1 MATTAPHPDDR
12 LLDALRD
19 EFGRHEPALAERVLD
34 VLVEHRDG
42 HDNLDEAIWGPAPT
56 LEEALT
62 AEIRSHQLLQQ
73 ARGQVLATTLSRAEA
88 AERLGV
94 GPQRI
99 SRLVTDGDLIALEA
113 DGQLRLPAW
122 QFHPDTARGR
132 LEHIGEVARAH
143 AGGPLTLT
151 QWMLR
156 PNPAL
161 AGRTPVD
168 ALIDDDHGSV
178 VTAAAARV

>member
-1 MATTAPHPDDR
+1 MPTTAPHPDDR
-12 LLDALRD
+12 LLDALRA
-19 EFGRHEPALAERVLD
+19 EFGRHGPALAERVLD

-42 HDNLDEAIWGPAPT
+42 RDDLDETIWGPAPS

-62 AEIRSHQLLQQ
+62 AEIRSHQLLRL
-73 ARGQVLATTLSRAEA
+73 ARDQVLASTLSRAEA

-99 SRLVTDGDLIALEA
+99 SRLVTTGDLVALEE
-113 DGQLRLPAW
+113 DGQLQLPTW

-132 LEHIGEVARAH
+132 LSHIAEVARVF

-168 ALIDDDHGSV
+168 ALIDDDHRRV
-178 VTAAAARV
+178 VAAAETRV